1 MENTQKKVGSFTLH
15 GIGRRKKAVA
25 RVWLKRG
32 NGTITINGK
41 AHELY
46 FDAPLAR
53 TAVLTPFKIANCEK
67 SFDAKINVTG
77 GGKTGQSEAIRLGI
91 ARALLISDESL
102 RPTLKKNDLLSV
114 DSRVKERKKYGQK
127 AARKKF
133 QFVKR

>member
-25 RVWLKRG
+25 RVWLKKG

-46 FDAPLAR
+46 FDAALAR
-53 TAVLTPFKIANCEK
+53 TAVLTPFKVANCEK

-91 ARALLISDESL
+91 ARALLVSDESL
-102 RPTLKKNDLLSV
+102 KPALKKNDLLTV
-114 DSRVKERKKYGQK
+114 DSRIKERKNTV
-127 AARKKF
+127 KK
-133 QFVKR
+133 QLEESSNL